1 MAATIVQSGSYDLLI
16 DTGFLVDAFTLDDT
30 TKGVLDNTEY
40 VLNGTTQYA
49 SVIDGSTTI
58 SVNRGRQDTGD

>member
-30 TKGVLDNTEY
+30 TKGVLNNTEY

-49 SVIDGSTTI
+49 
-58 SVNRGRQDTGD
+58 